1 MKIYTNVDLKKNRIT
16 NAKIQTTQPDT
27 PWSEGL
33 IYLDTTTDKI
43 MYYDGNGWVAIG
55 GGGGGQDNII
65 EGIKVNET
73 NLSLNNKVASV
84 SFSSTGSGELTIKDK
99 NNDTLIQTITIGNT
113 GITAGAIVAAGTLNS
128 GYSTYIIKHSLG
140 TDNVVVQVIDDGGS
154 TIICEV
160 TRYNTNNEEDHF
172 VLLEFSQVLDKNYTV
187 VLIGNPKGSET
198 TITTQ

>member
-65 EGIKVNET
+65 EGIKINET
-73 NLSLNNKVASV
+73 SLSLNNKVASV
-84 SFSSTGSGELTIKDK
+84 SFSSTGGGELTIKDK
-99 NNDTLIQTITIGNT
+99 NNNTLIQTITIGNT

-128 GYSTYIIKHSLG
+128 GYSTYIIQHSLE
-140 TDNVVVQVIDDGGS
+140 TDNLVVQVIDNKGTTVS
-154 TIICEV
+154 CEV
-160 TRYNTNNEEDHF
+160 TRYTENNNHY
-172 VLLEFSQVLDKNYTV
+172 VKIEFSEITIVEYKV
-187 VLIGNPKGSET
+187 ILIGNPGNST
-198 TITTQ
+198 PIITTQ

>member
-65 EGIKVNET
+65 EGIKINET
-73 NLSLNNKVASV
+73 SLSLNNKVASV

-99 NNDTLIQTITIGNT
+99 NNNTLIQTITIGNT

-128 GYSTYIIKHSLG
+128 GYSTYIVQHSLG
-140 TDNVVVQVIDDGGS
+140 TDNLVVQVIDSKGTTVS
-154 TIICEV
+154 CEV
-160 TRYNTNNEEDHF
+160 TRYTENNNHY
-172 VLLEFSQVLDKNYTV
+172 VKIEF
-187 VLIGNPKGSET
+187 SET
-198 TITTQ
+198 TIVGYKVIIIGNPGNSTPIITTQ